1 MATQRL
7 ANNLASAM
15 LNQDD
20 PDTVRA
26 GAPAYL
32 LLLDGMIRDNP
43 KDQTLLVAGSRLY
56 GALASG
62 LIQDSARIKRMSNR
76 SRDYARQA
84 LCLRYKSL
92 CQNENAP
99 FEEFAAS
106 VNELGMDELSV
117 LYAYATSWAGWIAAR
132 TDDWNALA
140 DLPKVELLLER
151 IINKTP
157 DYDNGRAQLYLAVM
171 RSQLPPALG
180 GKPETGRYHFE
191 QAIAYSKGRDLIAK
205 VEFARRYARLVFDQP
220 LHDRLLKE
228 VLEAPAQATDLTL
241 SNILAK
247 QQATRLLA
255 DDYF

>member
-1 MATQRL
+1 MATQQL

-32 LLLDGMIRDNP
+32 LLLDGMISDHP
-43 KDQTLLVAGSRLY
+43 DDQSLLIAGSRLY
-56 GALASG
+56 GALAGG
-62 LIQDSARIKRMSNR
+62 LIRDPARVKLMTNR
-76 SRDYARQA
+76 SRVYARQA
-84 LCLRYKSL
+84 LCLRHITLCTNEAATFDSFATSL
-92 CQNENAP
+92 KEIENT
-99 FEEFAAS
+99 
-106 VNELGMDELSV
+106 DQTT

-151 IINKTP
+151 IINNTP
-157 DYDNGRAQLYLAVM
+157 DYDNGRAQLYLGVM

-191 QAIAYSKGRDLIAK
+191 QAIAYSKGRDLMAK

-220 LHDRLLKE
+220 LHDRLLRE
-228 VLEAPAQATDLTL
+228 VLDAPVEAPDLTL
-241 SNILAK
+241 SNTLAK
-247 QQATRLLA
+247 QQAAELLA
-255 DDYF
+255 EDYF

>member
-7 ANNLASAM
+7 ASNLASAM

-43 KDQTLLVAGSRLY
+43 DDQNLLIAGSRLY
-56 GALASG
+56 AALASG
-62 LIQDSARIKRMSNR
+62 LIRDPDRIKRMTNR
-76 SRDYARQA
+76 SRDYASQA
-84 LCLRYKSL
+84 LCLRHITLCEKERVPFDEFKSNL
-92 CQNENAP
+92 NAT
-99 FEEFAAS
+99 
-106 VNELGMDELSV
+106 NLDELNT
-117 LYAYATSWAGWIAAR
+117 LYAYATSWASWIAAR
-132 TDDWNALA
+132 TDDWGALA

-151 IINKTP
+151 IISKTP
-157 DYDNGRAQLYLAVM
+157 GYDQGRAQLYLAVM

-191 QAIAYSKGRDLIAK
+191 QAIAYSEGRDLIAK

-220 LHDRLLKE
+220 LHDQLLKE
-228 VLEAPAQATDLTL
+228 VLDAPADAPDLTL

-247 QQATRLLA
+247 QQAAELLG
-255 DDYF
+255 DGYF

>member
-1 MATQRL
+1 MATERL
-7 ANNLASAM
+7 AGNLASAM

-43 KDQTLLVAGSRLY
+43 EDQNLLIAGSRLY
-56 GALASG
+56 AALTSG
-62 LIQDSARIKRMSNR
+62 LIRDPERIKRMTNR
-76 SRDYARQA
+76 SRDYAGRA
-84 LCLRYKSL
+84 LCLRHIGL
-92 CQNENAP
+92 CKKEGVPFDEFKTRLNATD
-99 FEEFAAS
+99 
-106 VNELGMDELSV
+106 LDELTV
-117 LYAYATSWAGWIAAR
+117 LYTYAISWAGWIAAR
-132 TDDWNALA
+132 TDDWGALA

-151 IINKTP
+151 IISNSP
-157 DYDNGRAQLYLAVM
+157 GYEQGRAQLYLAVM

-205 VEFARRYARLVFDQP
+205 VEFARRYARLIFDQP
-220 LHDRLLKE
+220 LHDQLLKE
-228 VLEAPAQATDLTL
+228 VLAAPADAPDLTL

-247 QQATRLLA
+247 QQAVELLS
-255 DDYF
+255 DGYF